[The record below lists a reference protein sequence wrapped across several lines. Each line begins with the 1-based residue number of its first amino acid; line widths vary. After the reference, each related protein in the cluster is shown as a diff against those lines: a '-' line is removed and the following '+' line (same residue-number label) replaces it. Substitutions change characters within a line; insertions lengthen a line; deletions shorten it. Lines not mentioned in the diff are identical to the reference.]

1 MKLPTEPVDLEGHLS
16 VGDLY
21 LFAFNK
27 KYAFPCIV
35 ITVNKT
41 FKNGLRPFLTLPMK
55 AVETVAVQLL
65 KAQPGSSHY
74 HHYMYYLCR
83 RPQSLLFEMI
93 EPECLVTPNNYTGLV
108 SMSLS
113 ERYELTLEAYKQRL
127 PEIMEAI
134 KAASKK

>member
-1 MKLPTEPVDLEGHLS
+1 
-16 VGDLY
+16 
-21 LFAFNK
+21 
-27 KYAFPCIV
+27 
-35 ITVNKT
+35 
-41 FKNGLRPFLTLPMK
+41 MK
-55 AVETVAVQLL
+55 AVEIVAVQLL